1 MLHTNRSEEGEE
13 MEEFLDRHRPYFLSV
28 MRIMVGLLLIPHG
41 TAKFF
46 GWPETGRQTVELF
59 SLMGLAATIEIVGG
73 ILLAIGLFTRTT
85 AFIVSGFLAAAY
97 FMAHAPQDFLPIVN
111 RGELAA
117 LWCFV
122 ALYIFF
128 AGAGPWSVDAML
140 ERDKPRPVYSR

>member
-1 MLHTNRSEEGEE
+1 
-13 MEEFLDRHRPYFLSV
+13 MEEFLDRWRPYFLSV
-28 MRIMVGLLLIPHG
+28 LRMMAGLLLIPHG

-46 GWPETGRQTVELF
+46 GWPETGRATVELF
-59 SLMGLAATIEIVGG
+59 SLMGLAATIEVVGG
-73 ILLAIGLFTRTT
+73 ILLVLGLFTRTT

-97 FMAHAPQDFLPIVN
+97 FMAHAPRAFQPIVN
-111 RGELAA
+111 DGELAV